1 MTDSIYKINK
11 LAYNNSQSQFCLSY
25 NDGIKAFNT
34 EDFKEMYSCNTLGAI
49 SLGVLF
55 RELNIAIFVG
65 TENNELYN
73 NKKVCIYDLI
83 KQKLVYSTSFL
94 NEIISLKTIDKYLII
109 GFQGEL
115 KIFSLEKK

>member
-11 LAYNNSQSQFCLSY
+11 LEYNNSQSQFCLSY

-55 RELNIAIFVG
+55 P
-65 TENNELYN
+65 
-73 NKKVCIYDLI
+73 
-83 KQKLVYSTSFL
+83 
-94 NEIISLKTIDKYLII
+94 
-109 GFQGEL
+109 
-115 KIFSLEKK
+115 